1 MTYFSYSSK
10 KIEFN
15 ILWKLQ
21 QNKKI
26 RKKQTVSLLSPEFAE
41 NLVSV
46 NKLSMILSL
55 NVCLDKLLALI

>member
-21 QNKKI
+21 QNKK
-26 RKKQTVSLLSPEFAE
+26 KKQTVSLLSPEFAE